1 MKNEDLDILVVFP
14 VHFHSVR
21 DVAIGFNNGF
31 ESCGSRVKVFD
42 VAKTHQFFKSVF
54 NNFPKDIK
62 SSITVQMDKNKAI
75 SDEVLRIGKEY
86 RNKSKEELAME
97 CLTWSVITSGLID
110 HIMMSFSCRDNPKRK
125 KPADVVF
132 VVDGRDIDVSRI
144 KVISEQTQ
152 VVTALYLTDEPYDN
166 DRSRNIYAPVYDVVF
181 LNDRSTLN
189 MFDKNKSVHYLPVGF
204 DSRIRAGFPAQKKYD
219 LSFVGT
225 FTKERADMFNSMQD
239 FLETKKTFFA
249 GLFPGSSE
257 MGKFKDFVTDKDS
270 WIIKKMIEAGNIRD
284 VPISETSKIYCKSKI
299 VLNLHRDS
307 AWIFNQGK
315 DKIIAESLNPRT
327 YEVAASGVFQLV
339 DSSRKELREKFTE
352 DEMVTFDSVED
363 LKRKIDY
370 YLENPDE
377 AKKIAMNA
385 KRRVMS
391 EHTYTHRAKDALNV
405 LTNFIDERSKV
416 S

>member
-31 ESCGSRVKVFD
+31 ESCGCRVNVFD
-42 VAKTHQFFKSVF
+42 VAKTHQFFKKVF
-54 NNFPKDIK
+54 NDFPKEVRSNMAI
-62 SSITVQMDKNKAI
+62 QMDKNGAI
-75 SDEVLRIGKEY
+75 SEEAIRIGKEY
-86 RNKSKEELAME
+86 RDKSKEEIAME
-97 CLTWSVITSGLID
+97 CLTWSIITSGLMD
-110 HIMMSFSCRDNPKRK
+110 HIFVSFSCRDNPKKK

-132 VVDGRDIDVSRI
+132 IVDGRDIDISRI
-144 KVISEQTQ
+144 QVISEQTK

-166 DRSRNIYAPVYDVVF
+166 DRSRKIYAPAYDVVF
-181 LNDRSTLN
+181 INDRSTLN
-189 MFDKNKSVHYLPVGF
+189 MFDKNACVNYLPVGF

-219 LSFVGT
+219 VSFVGT
-225 FTKERADMFNSMQD
+225 FTKDRADMFNSMQD

-249 GLFPGSSE
+249 GLFPGSSD
-257 MGKFKDFVTDKDS
+257 MGDHKDFVTDKDS
-270 WIIKKMIEAGNIRD
+270 WIINTMRKAKNIRD

-307 AWIFNQGK
+307 NWIFNQGQ

-339 DSSRKELREKFTE
+339 DNSRKELRERFTE
-352 DEMVTFDSVED
+352 DEMVTFDSEED

-377 AKKIAMNA
+377 ARKIALNA
-385 KRRVMS
+385 KRRVIS
-391 EHTYTHRAKDALNV
+391 EHTYTHRAKEALGV
-405 LTNFIDERSKV
+405 LTNFIQERGTV
-416 S
+416 Q